1 MRKWWM
7 VVVVVVAMVCLLL
20 LGIWFGMRGRRPARE
35 NLLVPEQFNCGDSK
49 KYIDR
54 LAKENPDLFKK
65 LANYLV
71 KNYTKQSQSLI
82 GMICSKLNANKSF
95 AEINDTIEKAMQN
108 ADMMKPPTTPD
119 AAAIPP
125 AKVSKAAAA
134 NTKAEATVAAAAAAK
149 TKAEVTTAVARQ
161 TVQDYIQTSNV
172 QCCDKTSLETYL
184 KSNPDKNT
192 QVQSLYDTWVNFAG
206 SSATATQPT
215 DSNNRLNSMLQ
226 EICTA
231 SNPDPNCRTNS
242 AMYNSYAGWLL
253 SQPPELGRS
262 TSMSLSCNPMV
273 LGPHMDTLPTDQQ
286 AAMYGFLD
294 KVVDQKVPNKEQTYD
309 KRASVLSWLCSIAQS
324 KPADFETAVDKLVL
338 QDPNTFDLTAITKTL
353 FGETHG
359 YRIIENENLPRGENA
374 TVYTEE
380 QRNQILADPP
390 NFDTWIWMNP
400 KSQALFSYYLPC
412 HQEVGKYMN
421 ETELSK
427 KIYSRLNRYL
437 NASEQVS
444 FFKKLCNIDQNG
456 KLKVQTKEK
465 NDEMLKD
472 YEKKFKSYYNKSSV
486 KDGIFQY
493 WETYD
498 KVDKVAFIDDVYT
511 NKLKRGSSTTDTDAY
526 VETKYLNKTEPKKE
540 TPAEFQITQPKSI
553 SHTPAINNLKTYV
566 KKGYL
571 VKDLNIPVRVD
582 EFTYY
587 PGLSRADS
595 VYYNSYAS
603 MFYDGAVMSDPD
615 QGINDMRVQSAF
627 RQYFTD
633 AMYVY
638 TNIFMR
644 PSVKEASYQGFPY
657 YVLFASDD
665 KGVCKYVT
673 ALGITGYSEL
683 MSTQKLV
690 QQEKV
695 MRDGV
700 YQSVWILDDVDRAI
714 QEEK

>member
-1 MRKWWM
+1 M

-20 LGIWFGMRGRRPARE
+20 LGIWLGMRGRRLARE

-65 LANYLV
+65 LASYLV

-95 AEINDTIEKAMQN
+95 VEINDTIEKAMQN
-108 ADMMKPPTTPD
+108 ADMMKPPTTPKAGAD
-119 AAAIPP
+119 AAAIAIPP
-125 AKVSKAAAA
+125 AKVSLTAAA

-149 TKAEVTTAVARQ
+149 TKAEATAAVARQ
-161 TVQDYIQTSNV
+161 TIQDYIQTSNV

-184 KSNPDKNT
+184 KSNPDKNI

-206 SSATATQPT
+206 SPATATQPT
-215 DSNNRLNSMLQ
+215 ESKNRLNSKLQ

-231 SNPDPNCRTNS
+231 SNPDRNCRTNS

-273 LGPHMDTLPTDQQ
+273 LGPHMDTLSSDQQ
-286 AAMYGFLD
+286 AAIYGFLD
-294 KVVDQKVPNKEQTYD
+294 KVPSKEQTYD

-353 FGETHG
+353 SPEANG
-359 YRIIENENLPRGENA
+359 YKIIESEVITASSGMAKE
-374 TVYTEE
+374 YTEKE
-380 QRNQILADPP
+380 RNEILADPP
-390 NFDTWIWMNP
+390 NFDTWIGMNP

-412 HQEVGKYMN
+412 QQEVGKYMN
-421 ETELSK
+421 ETKLSTE
-427 KIYSRLNRYL
+427 IYYHLNRYL

-444 FFKKLCNIDQNG
+444 FFKKLCNIDQKG
-456 KLKVQTKEK
+456 KLKVRTKEK
-465 NDEMLKD
+465 NDDLITD
-472 YEKKFKSYYNKSSV
+472 YKNKFGYYYNKSSV
-486 KDGIFQY
+486 KNNIFQY
-493 WETYD
+493 WGTYD

-511 NKLKRGSSTTDTDAY
+511 NKLTRGSSIENTNAY
-526 VETKYLNKTEPKKE
+526 VERKYLNKTEPKKE
-540 TPAEFQITQPKSI
+540 TPAEFKITQPDSI
-553 SHTPAINNLKTYV
+553 THTPAINSLKTYV

-571 VKDLNIPVRVD
+571 VKPVRLSAA
-582 EFTYY
+582 FSYY
-587 PGLSRADS
+587 PVQSQNRA
-595 VYYNSYAS
+595 AS
-603 MFYDGAVMSDPD
+603 MYYDGSVMSDPNM
-615 QGINDMRVQSAF
+615 GINNMRVQSAF

-633 AMYVY
+633 AEYL
-638 TNIFMR
+638 NIPML

-657 YVLFASDD
+657 YVLFASDN
-665 KGVCKYVT
+665 KGVCKYIT
-673 ALGITGYSEL
+673 ALGITDYSKL
-683 MSTQKLV
+683 MSTQGLV
-690 QQEKV
+690 QPDKV

-700 YQSVWILDDVDRAI
+700 YQSVWILNDVDQAI
-714 QEEK
+714 QEAIQ